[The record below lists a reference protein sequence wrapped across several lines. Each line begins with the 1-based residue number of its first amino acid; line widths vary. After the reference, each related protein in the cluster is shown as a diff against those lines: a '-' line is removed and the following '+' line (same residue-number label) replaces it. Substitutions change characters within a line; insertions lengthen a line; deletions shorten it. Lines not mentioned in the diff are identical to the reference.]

1 MPNSKGSAKQPVCLC
16 IEELAQEVKDSLIS
30 LPLSLESQKTQIF
43 LVSSTEKQKVPRECH
58 DAVSVLVHQFQ
69 LYRGSVI
76 ALMALPESDGV
87 KEDIDFHLAITLYLT
102 DILARFIDELR
113 ADAPGPRTKW
123 RSCYLDFHFAMAL
136 ANNSFTKE
144 QQATALKTIDHTWND
159 FQQKKIY
166 APVQQLDLAKMHD
179 AFCKD
184 GVNVIEPHTAH
195 KPAEAKEIQQKKNLR
210 FEDITLTDVNT
221 SPVGEVRKT
230 RKDSCNVNTQGPTA
244 ADKAKRA
251 RKPNRSV
258 KTIISLAGSS
268 TSANNPTD
276 IEENDSDEVQNIY
289 ELQESTKKPRNKS
302 LVRARNKKTVM
313 PEMMIQPENENCS
326 DMEDVVLGMAANPF
340 ETKEVGKRTYKSTKN
355 GRRTRN
361 TTNSEKVKSKSKSEE
376 TLESEVQRDASD
388 DSDLEDDGIQEVA
401 KTIEGD
407 GKQTHKSAKR
417 RRNRKTAT
425 KDKKAKSKEMI
436 ESEDERHCDLD
447 MTVASESDA
456 DAGEYDHVKFPRDFD
471 DWDTY
476 IKKTFKEGN
485 SHVFLKLAAWISRR
499 FCELAGIDK
508 DDDLNGLVIPKHP
521 GWFVFDSHDHFLEAL
536 GMEHMYA
543 ATTHMDTH
551 PEYLTCVFRQ
561 LGELESKK
569 EMGSSHPQLRPLLS
583 PPTPV
588 ASMMS
593 AHELPWLLPL
603 VPSTDDTDSESDGDE
618 CDINVTHACDRMD
631 IAREGDSMDHRKGN
645 GSVKRKRTS
654 RVEPVLA
661 AKCVKRG
668 PRPTSPAVTS
678 TTASISSSVSDITK
692 ALLLEESFGST
703 NEPADTGVAVTDTD
717 GDVSTNEPP
726 ETEEAIVDIVEGAA
740 GSLSEPVHGSG
751 FKAGSERMSPE
762 TAAADADVG
771 TMISNVVVS
780 TSLFMPA
787 IHLEASQLIS
797 DSDMTSASNPG
808 HPSKKD
814 EDAPATLL
822 YCDLQMAAEQA
833 RLVSERKLQDAAAA
847 RTALRRAHEEHAARL
862 GNALRGIK
870 DAATLGSYLTHFGI
884 CSRQPRITDS
894 WATSTASRLLIN
906 VGKKLAAFL
915 HPPSG
920 QEVSEL
926 LSSWPL
932 ERILVEAEKLA
943 LTVCTFLRHINMDLR
958 LTSEW
963 RDQDLVV
970 VTVICMLAQARNEQ
984 SNGYQTM
991 MYVYLLACGAS
1002 RSMFDDLHHAGMTFS
1017 YTKAIR
1023 TIKKMGKERAKRLNE
1038 IAKSHPFLLA
1048 WDNLNIAVRV
1058 AEEAGHISHLCL
1070 FGLSER
1076 CLVRRAISNASCA
1089 LSPYFL
1095 SVLTL
1100 VNMDSERR
1108 KRGRPKRSK
1117 NKPGTIGVT
1126 HPRKDG
1132 RIPGTMD
1139 NVSASTGKVLM
1150 DIEASHLQAA
1160 APVLPSNAAVAH
1172 PPPPPP
1178 PITSIS
1184 LTSVYTWKQPER
1196 SSSIPSRKN
1205 CGTDRDALDSALLE
1219 NPYDSDLFRAT
1230 ETIPVDD
1237 VDDADEDEDSDVDF

>member
-43 LVSSTEKQKVPRECH
+43 LVSGTEKQKVPRECH

-102 DILARFIDELR
+102 DILARFMMSLERMLLVHVPSGGH
-113 ADAPGPRTKW
+113 ATLTFTSQWLWPTT
-123 RSCYLDFHFAMAL
+123 RSQRSNRPLH
-136 ANNSFTKE
+136 SRRS
-144 QQATALKTIDHTWND
+144 ITWND

-251 RKPNRSV
+251 RKPNRS
-258 KTIISLAGSS
+258 
-268 TSANNPTD
+268 
-276 IEENDSDEVQNIY
+276 ENDSDEVQNIY

-326 DMEDVVLGMAANPF
+326 DMEELFWEWQRIPL
-340 ETKEVGKRTYKSTKN
+340 KP
-355 GRRTRN
+355 RN
-361 TTNSEKVKSKSKSEE
+361 EKVKSKSKSEE

-456 DAGEYDHVKFPRDFD
+456 DAGEYDH
-471 DWDTY
+471 
-476 IKKTFKEGN
+476 EGN

-536 GMEHMYA
+536 GMERMYA

-561 LGELESKK
+561 L
-569 EMGSSHPQLRPLLS
+569 
-583 PPTPV
+583 V

-618 CDINVTHACDRMD
+618 CDINVTHACVIGWTSPERVIQWI
-631 IAREGDSMDHRKGN
+631 IAKGMVRW
-645 GSVKRKRTS
+645 SLYWLQS
-654 RVEPVLA
+654 
-661 AKCVKRG
+661 VKRG

-762 TAAADADVG
+762 TAAADADV
-771 TMISNVVVS
+771 
-780 TSLFMPA
+780 
-787 IHLEASQLIS
+787 EASQLIS
-797 DSDMTSASNPG
+797 DSDTTSASNPG

-814 EDAPATLL
+814 EDVIQLTILVSIHAPATLL

-833 RLVSERKLQDAAAA
+833 RLVSERK
-847 RTALRRAHEEHAARL
+847 AHEEHAARL

-870 DAATLGSYLTHFGI
+870 DAGFGSLSEFLVEMMQRPISNTGSYLTHFGI
-884 CSRQPRITDS
+884 RSRQPRITDS

-943 LTVCTFLRHINMDLR
+943 LTVCTFLRHINMDFASHQNGETETL
-958 LTSEW
+958 S
-963 RDQDLVV
+963 VV

-991 MYVYLLACGAS
+991 ISCTSTPHPPNRIHLS
-1002 RSMFDDLHHAGMTFS
+1002 D
-1017 YTKAIR
+1017 
-1023 TIKKMGKERAKRLNE
+1023 ERAQLSAPQTTFPLANE
-1038 IAKSHPFLLA
+1038 NPQ
-1048 WDNLNIAVRV
+1048 
-1058 AEEAGHISHLCL
+1058 
-1070 FGLSER
+1070 
-1076 CLVRRAISNASCA
+1076 
-1089 LSPYFL
+1089 P
-1095 SVLTL
+1095 T
-1100 VNMDSERR
+1100 
-1108 KRGRPKRSK
+1108 
-1117 NKPGTIGVT
+1117 
-1126 HPRKDG
+1126 
-1132 RIPGTMD
+1132 
-1139 NVSASTGKVLM
+1139 
-1150 DIEASHLQAA
+1150 
-1160 APVLPSNAAVAH
+1160 
-1172 PPPPPP
+1172 
-1178 PITSIS
+1178 
-1184 LTSVYTWKQPER
+1184 LTSLAKGKQPER

-1237 VDDADEDEDSDVDF
+1237 VDDADEDEDSDVDFRREPDDAMPTSSNVPLMRFVPRSSMPIWLSRLVMQLFGRVCGVKSFDGLHTTVNEYSEIVSIVITQNKGHEQIGPVLRAVVAAAKMFGHTPTEAVYTDSASRPARIPAMVPFPPSERGPCPQ